1 MNAAV
6 ATELDAVPL
15 TDFRTK
21 LLAAPMTG
29 FQLRALIIVGVLNLL
44 DGFDVF
50 SITFAAPA
58 IVREYHIAKDALGFV
73 FAAGLIG
80 MALGSLILSPLAD
93 LYGRRSVVIGAL
105 VAMIAG
111 TVWTA
116 ASTTLPGLAASRVLT
131 GLGIGAMVSVI
142 NPLYAEYANA
152 RRRDTA
158 VAICNL
164 GFPLGGVVG
173 GIVAAAI
180 LPTLGWRAI
189 FIVASGI
196 AVVLLGVVLAA
207 LPEPLTGL
215 LVRPGPKTLARVNA
229 FLARCGQPALAV
241 LPPHVARGK
250 RAFAALL
257 TPAARVTTLRIAAIY
272 FLYVMSVFYIQ
283 SWVPTLVAEAGYPPA
298 TAAGVSVI
306 LNLSGVAGG
315 IVFGFLVP
323 RVGLKPV
330 VVFTL
335 LLTAAGIVLFGS
347 VPPEINALRAMAAVA
362 GVATIG
368 GMTNLYAVVSR
379 SFPAAAR
386 ATGTGFVIGL
396 GRFGSALG
404 PALGGI
410 MLAHGFIRA
419 EVSWALA
426 APAVAAALLLWRWQI
441 REMVTA

>member
-1 MNAAV
+1 MS
-6 ATELDAVPL
+6 ATVGTQLGALPP
-15 TDFRTK
+15 TDFRAG

-29 FQLRALIIVGVLNLL
+29 FQLRALVIVAVLNLL

-93 LYGRRSVVIGAL
+93 VYGRRRVVLGAL
-105 VAMIAG
+105 LAMIVG
-111 TVWTA
+111 TGWTA
-116 ASTTLPGLAASRVLT
+116 VTTTLPGLAASRVLT

-152 RRRDTA
+152 RRRDMA

-164 GFPLGGVVG
+164 GFPIGGVVG

-180 LPTLGWRAI
+180 LQSQGWRAI
-189 FIVASGI
+189 FVVACGI

-215 LVRPGPKTLARVNA
+215 LVRPGPATLGRVNA
-229 FLARCGQPALAV
+229 FLARCGQPALEA

-257 TPAARVTTLRIAAIY
+257 APAARVTTLRIAAIF

-298 TAAGVSVI
+298 TAAGVSVV
-306 LNLSGVAGG
+306 LNLSGVIGG
-315 IVFGFLVP
+315 IAFGLIVP

-330 VVFTL
+330 VVFAL
-335 LLTAAGIVLFGS
+335 LLTAAGIILFGI

-386 ATGTGFVIGL
+386 ASGTGLVIGL

-404 PALGGI
+404 PALAGI
-410 MLAHGFIRA
+410 LLAHGFVRS

-426 APAVAAALLLWRWQI
+426 APAVVAALILWRA
-441 REMVTA
+441 RLRDMDVA